1 MKENSNI
8 DELLNSF
15 IDDELSP
22 RHRTEVQRLA
32 AHNAEVA
39 ERLAELE
46 RCKMLVGSLPRAE
59 APVEMAEDIKAA
71 LERRTLLGQRP
82 EHIESQRGV
91 MQLFV
96 RKVTTA
102 AAMIGLVAVLGAV
115 IYSILAPEGAPYE
128 PVAVEPEPL
137 QPAPA
142 IMAVSDEKPVV
153 EVDAA
158 IAGFEGRLELSTGDF
173 AAADKFVETVLQ
185 SHGLWQ
191 AAPAPSSHNGKRLWS
206 FSCRQQSLN
215 LVLADLAKGWS
226 RFDSA
231 ILVVNNGE
239 VTVDNVTASQLA
251 EIAGHSD
258 SERRI
263 KAAKYFAITNNMAR
277 RLPAEKVLA
286 INDAKPDLVT
296 IPKPVLTSS
305 EQTAKDAGDK
315 TQDQQNVQLTIV
327 LVGSK

>member
-22 RHRTEVQRLA
+22 RHRTEVQRLI
-32 AHNAEVA
+32 AHDTEVA

-115 IYSILAPEGAPYE
+115 IYSIVAPEGAPYR
-128 PVAVEPEPL
+128 PVAVEPS
-137 QPAPA
+137 QPAPV
-142 IMAVSDEKPVV
+142 IMAVSDEKPVTKA
-153 EVDAA
+153 DTAA
-158 IAGFEGRLELSTGDF
+158 AGFEGRLELSTGDF
-173 AAADKFVETVLQ
+173 AAADEFVETVLQ

-191 AAPAPSSHNGKRLWS
+191 TTPGPSSHNGKRLWS
-206 FSCRQQSLN
+206 VSCRQQRLN

-231 ILVVNNGE
+231 ILVVNSGE
-239 VTVDNVTASQLA
+239 VTVDNVTAGQLA
-251 EIAGHSD
+251 EIASHND

-263 KAAKYFAITNNMAR
+263 KAAKYFAVANNMAG
-277 RLPAEKVLA
+277 RLPTEKVLA

-315 TQDQQNVQLTIV
+315 TQDQQNVHLTIV